1 MKRVKIQVYV
11 SHFVA
16 TLYDKSLRYGVESFS
31 APYMSYKWEF
41 NKHTKR
47 NRRVPDKPF
56 YLYDDHKLMFTF
68 HISLLRLFV
77 NMLGLDY
84 KVTREQLE
92 IEDHTKDSYG
102 LPADIKFRDDKYT
115 LRDYQEEV
123 VDKILETENSVCMVN
138 AQTGVGKPIRSTTLI
153 RTPGG
158 WTMIKD
164 LKVNDLVIAPNGK
177 YVNVTG
183 VYHQGPKQLYRLTFA
198 DGRTIDAAKD
208 HQWLVYS
215 KSFSIGK
222 KRKMVSKVV
231 TTQDLIDAI
240 GNKLHQLKSR
250 YNHYYLP
257 LVEPEDRYPTNFS
270 IPPYVLGTILGC
282 SATRNIVKVY
292 SVSREVMESIQKH
305 IGEHYIVDIR
315 QAEKSYSGTLSIRG
329 AVDEVIPGYAT
340 LLKEKKLL
348 NINPHELFIPEEY
361 FEGSKEQRYELLQGL
376 MDVSGFANP
385 WGNLNIYH
393 QSKTLIMDIAKLV
406 YSLGGLATMKD
417 KQLRFIPNEHKV
429 NKELMYGLTI
439 KLHDPRKAITRFLRG
454 MEYLRDYAPSQH
466 TLRLRITD
474 IERIDTDEATCIS
487 VDSPEQLYVADNYI
501 VTHNTMMACYALG
514 QIKKKVAICI
524 LPKYMDKWEEDLNK
538 HFSNIEER
546 YLVIQGGDMLRKIMS
561 DPVTYRN
568 NYDIFIFS
576 MRTLMNYVNVYDNRQ
591 TLAFEENKYPIA
603 PEDLMQALGIG
614 VFLNDETH
622 QETANISKLM
632 LYFKTSKYIL
642 LTATFNSNDNLMV
655 KLYEMMVPESK
666 RIKTTGGKKNYVNIH
681 NIKFFIERANKLKHL
696 TNQGYSQILYE
707 QSILYRSYL
716 LAQYDKMILKYVERD
731 YIKRRKPGQKLLI
744 YCALVDMCKHVAN
757 KLKQTY
763 PKLKIST
770 YVQEDDYDNIMTSDI
785 SVSTPLS
792 ASTGLDI
799 PNLITVIQ
807 TISMGSLQANVQ
819 MLGRLRY
826 IEKTKLIY
834 DALYCGN
841 MKKHRDLYK
850 QREAATKY
858 IAKEWTYETYRP
870 SPFQD
875 ELKLR

>member
-16 TLYDKSLRYGVESFS
+16 TLYDRSLIYGIESF
-31 APYMSYKWEF
+31 ARPYMSYKWEF

-56 YLYDDHKLMFTF
+56 YLYDEKTLMFTF

-77 NMLGLDY
+77 NTLGLDY
-84 KVTREQLE
+84 KITKDQLE
-92 IEDHTKDSYG
+92 IEDHTKDQYG
-102 LPADIKFRDDKYT
+102 IDANIIFNNDKFK

-123 VDKILETENSVCMVN
+123 VDNLLMNVNSVSMVN
-138 AQTGVGKPIRSTTLI
+138 APTGVGKELRSTTLI

-158 WTMIKD
+158 WTKIKD
-164 LKVNDLVIAPNGK
+164 LRRNDLVLAHNGK

-183 VYHQGPKQLYRLTFA
+183 VYPQGPKQLYRITFA
-198 DGRTIDAAKD
+198 DGRTIDAGRD

-215 KSFSIGK
+215 KSFSRTK
-222 KRKMVSKVV
+222 KKKMISKVI
-231 TTQDLIDAI
+231 TTNDLITYI
-240 GNKLHQLKSR
+240 GDKLHQYKSR
-250 YNHYYLP
+250 DNRYYIP
-257 LVEPEDRYPTNFS
+257 LVEPEDRYPTKFT

-292 SVSREVMESIQKH
+292 SVSREIMENIQKH

-361 FEGSKEQRYELLQGL
+361 FEGSLQQRYDLLCGL
-376 MDVSGFANP
+376 MDVSGFANS

-406 YSLGGLATMKD
+406 YSLGGLATLKNQ
-417 KQLRFIPNEHKV
+417 QLRFIPNEHKV

-454 MEYLRDYAPSQH
+454 MEYLRDYTTNQH

-474 IERIDTDEATCIS
+474 IERIDVDEATCIS

-501 VTHNTMMACYALG
+501 VTHNTMMACYTLG
-514 QIKKKVAICI
+514 EIKKKVAICI
-524 LPKYMDKWEEDLNK
+524 LPKYMEKWEEDLNK
-538 HFSNIEER
+538 HFKDIEGR
-546 YLVIQGGDMLRKIMS
+546 YLIVQGSDMLRKIML

-568 NYDIFIFS
+568 TYDIFIFS

-591 TLAFEENKYPIA
+591 TVAFEENKYPIA

-622 QETANISKLM
+622 QETANVSKLM
-632 LYFKTSKYIL
+632 LYFKTAKYIL
-642 LTATFNSNDNLMV
+642 LTATFNSNDNAMV

-666 RIKTTGGKKNYVNIH
+666 RIKTTGGKKNYVNI
-681 NIKFFIERANKLKHL
+681 NNVRYYIERANKLKHL
-696 TNQGYSQILYE
+696 TNQGYSQILFE
-707 QSILYRSYL
+707 QSILFRSYL

-731 YIKRRKPGQKLLI
+731 YIKRRKPGQKLLV
-744 YCALVDMCKHVAN
+744 YCTLVDMCKHIAKV
-757 KLKQTY
+757 LKKAY
-763 PKLKIST
+763 PNLKIST

-807 TISMGSLQANVQ
+807 TISMGSLQSNVQ
-819 MLGRLRY
+819 MVGRLRF
-826 IEKTKLIY
+826 IEKTELIY

-850 QREAATKY
+850 QREAATKH

-870 SPFQD
+870 SPFQE